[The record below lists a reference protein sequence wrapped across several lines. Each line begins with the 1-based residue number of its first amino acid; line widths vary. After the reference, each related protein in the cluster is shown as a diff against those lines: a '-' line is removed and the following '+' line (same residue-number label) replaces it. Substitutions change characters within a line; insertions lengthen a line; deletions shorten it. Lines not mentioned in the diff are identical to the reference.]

1 MIVQT
6 GLEVVEEQKKRRD
19 MLIEECKLGIT
30 KRDTLP
36 NTAHALNGE
45 TEAMY
50 FKQAR
55 DFLRT
60 SLAQRVVYVANDVYG
75 GK

>member
-1 MIVQT
+1 MVNQINN
-6 GLEVVEEQKKRRD
+6 
-19 MLIEECKLGIT
+19 LIQECKQGVT
-30 KRDTLP
+30 KKDILSDNSTSL
-36 NTAHALNGE
+36 TKEA
-45 TEAMY
+45 EAMY

-60 SLAQRVVYVANDVYG
+60 SLAQRVVHVANDVCG

>member
-1 MIVQT
+1 MIVQA
-6 GLEVVEEQKKRRD
+6 GLDVIEEQKRRRD

-36 NTAHALNGE
+36 NTAYALNGE

-60 SLAQRVVYVANDVYG
+60 SLAQRVVHVANDVCG